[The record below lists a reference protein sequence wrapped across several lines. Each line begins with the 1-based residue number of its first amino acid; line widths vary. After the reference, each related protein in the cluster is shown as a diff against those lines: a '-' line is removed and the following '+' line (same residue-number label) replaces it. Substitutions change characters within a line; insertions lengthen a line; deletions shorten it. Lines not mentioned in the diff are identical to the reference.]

1 MTPSFCRCI
10 KLVQLQMMYLVHYI
24 TNIFKNAIINVNK
37 LFGAYT
43 AKPENGCLI
52 KINHSDFSNAQL
64 IRSCNCRGKN
74 LRFVRGKNLPYS
86 LADVKKTCLDC
97 KTCAEVKP
105 RFFRKQTQT
114 LINAT
119 QPWQKISLDFKGPDK
134 RKNKY
139 LLIVIDEFSRFP
151 FVFPCQTMT
160 TQTVIKCLTTLF
172 CMFGLPGYVHTDRA
186 SYFLS
191 KDFKDYLHNR
201 GIVTSRTTPYHPT
214 GNSQNERWNQ
224 TIWRTVKL
232 MLHSRQL
239 PEEAWETVLQDAL
252 HSTRSL
258 LCTSTNSTPHD
269 RFFSFQRKSMLG
281 QSLPHRLITPGPVLL
296 RNHVRNKG
304 DPLCYEVDFLE
315 SNQQFTQVR
324 FPDGRES
331 TVSTKDLAP
340 YPSTKEP
347 TRISHEEQPSSPN
360 SLDPPDQSLDNIN
373 LTPPDNPHPSSPLPL
388 PCPQP
393 SQTSPTPLSLPSPQ
407 PSETPT
413 LPVPSPRRS
422 TRARKAPN
430 RYGDPVC
437 Y

>member
-1 MTPSFCRCI
+1 M
-10 KLVQLQMMYLVHYI
+10 
-24 TNIFKNAIINVNK
+24 
-37 LFGAYT
+37 
-43 AKPENGCLI
+43 
-52 KINHSDFSNAQL
+52 
-64 IRSCNCRGKN
+64 
-74 LRFVRGKNLPYS
+74 
-86 LADVKKTCLDC
+86 
-97 KTCAEVKP
+97 
-105 RFFRKQTQT
+105 
-114 LINAT
+114 
-119 QPWQKISLDFKGPDK
+119 
-134 RKNKY
+134 
-139 LLIVIDEFSRFP
+139 
-151 FVFPCQTMT
+151 
-160 TQTVIKCLTTLF
+160 
-172 CMFGLPGYVHTDRA
+172 
-186 SYFLS
+186 
-191 KDFKDYLHNR
+191 
-201 GIVTSRTTPYHPT
+201 
-214 GNSQNERWNQ
+214 
-224 TIWRTVKL
+224 KL

-281 QSLPHRLITPGPVLL
+281 PSLPHWLITPGPVLL

-304 DPLCYEVDFLE
+304 DLLCYEVDLLE
-315 SNQQFTQVR
+315 SNQQFALVR

-347 TRISHEEQPSSPN
+347 ILEEQPSSPN

-373 LTPPDNPHPSSPLPL
+373 LTPPDNPHSSSPIPL

-407 PSETPT
+407 PSETPI

-430 RYGDPVC
+430 RYGDPV
-437 Y
+437 YY